1 MSEPNLEQ
9 IDDEITELDLRLTAL
24 HNNHDMAVDF
34 ITEFA
39 LNNLDL
45 GNYDIIIKHLIANR
59 HLHDEVEPK
68 TV

>member
-1 MSEPNLEQ
+1 MTVQDLKEL
-9 IDDEITELDLRLTAL
+9 DDKITELDLDLTAL

-45 GNYDIIIKHLIANR
+45 ENYDIIIKHMIANR
-59 HLHDEVEPK
+59 HLHDEIEPK
-68 TV
+68 VG

>member
-1 MSEPNLEQ
+1 MSKQELKQ

-45 GNYDIIIKHLIANR
+45 ENYDLVIKHMIANR
-59 HLHDEVEPK
+59 YLHESVDPK
-68 TV
+68 PQ